1 LNFEL
6 ETMNLPLPLAEQRTI
21 ETPFGPVIGHS
32 IAWNGGQYCAV
43 HTARGVVGCGIY
55 DVAVADE
62 FGMAF
67 AIAKGTPEQPLR
79 QPEDLY
85 EAKLVAVSKA
95 AEQLGIRPGMRG
107 IEAIE
112 KMLSDPAGEPS

>member
-1 LNFEL
+1 
-6 ETMNLPLPLAEQRTI
+6 MNIPLPHAEQRTI
-21 ETPFGPVIGHS
+21 ETPFGPVVGAS
-32 IAWNGGQYCAV
+32 YAWSGGQYCAV

-55 DVAVADE
+55 DVTVADE
-62 FGMAF
+62 FHMAF
-67 AIAKGTPEQPLR
+67 AIAKGTPEHPLR

-85 EAKLVAVSKA
+85 QAKIVAVSKA

-112 KMLSDPAGEPS
+112 KMLADSPAGRS